1 MAGNTT
7 MDPLSEARS
16 ARVGLE
22 AALSHSQSS
31 PARAAWRVYH
41 RALAGHD
48 FDTLRDARWILD
60 QAIIHSDDEH
70 LIEAKRRYDSALGAM
85 R

>member
-7 MDPLSEARS
+7 IGDLSEARS
-16 ARVGLE
+16 ARARLE
-22 AALSHSQSS
+22 SALSHSKSA

-41 RALAGHD
+41 RTLSGQD
-48 FDTLRDARWILD
+48 FDTLRDARWILE
-60 QAIIHSDDEH
+60 QAIIHSGDDR

-85 R
+85 H

>member
-1 MAGNTT
+1 
-7 MDPLSEARS
+7 MDPWSEARS
-16 ARVGLE
+16 ARAGLE
-22 AALSHSQSS
+22 AALSHSKSS

-41 RALAGHD
+41 RALAGQN

-60 QAIIHSDDEH
+60 QAIIHSDDEY
-70 LIEAKRRYDSALGAM
+70 LIEAKKRYDSALGAM